1 MMKCFIILSA
11 WALLV
16 NFLKGL
22 IFYIFFFFEIF
33 SNLFF
38 FIAQANTSTY
48 ISVVYNSDL
57 TLYCSLSGNVSFYFT
72 ENNNTSKQ
80 QMIDYDSIKYISLN
94 NSVLIIK
101 KLCNFNDFLALKKII
116 FKILK

>member
-1 MMKCFIILSA
+1 MMKCFIILS
-11 WALLV
+11 ALLV

-22 IFYIFFFFEIF
+22 IFYIFFFLKYFIIF
-33 SNLFF
+33 FY
-38 FIAQANTSTY
+38 IAQANTSTY

-94 NSVLIIK
+94 TSVLMIK
-101 KLCNFNDFLALKKII
+101 KLGNFNDFLTLKKKII
-116 FKILK
+116 FKTSK